1 MATPTITPL
10 PAAPSRQNSAGTF
23 ATQADNFMSALPG
36 FADQMNQV
44 VDYVD
49 GRTGVALASAESASD
64 DAVLAEAARATAT
77 AEVMRARAFAANAAA
92 SANAAESAPGSLGN
106 LALIQAMALL
116 F

>member
-10 PAAPSRQNSAGTF
+10 PTAPSRQNSAGTF
-23 ATQADNFMSALPG
+23 AAQADSFMSSLPG

-44 VDYVD
+44 VDYID
-49 GRTGVALASAESASD
+49 GRTEIAAASAESASE
-64 DAVLAEAARATAT
+64 DASLAEAAKTSAT

-92 SANAAESAPGSLGN
+92 SAKAAESAPGSIGN
-106 LALIQAMALL
+106 LALIQAMVLL